1 MSFILRNIRRMSFS
15 HWKSNLLIFIEMA
28 VCTAIFFVMLHN
40 YSLAR
45 FSYND
50 RLTDTVRAER
60 FTINLQD
67 IAKAGE
73 LFPQTTIYDVALK
86 VQKDILESPDWVAY
100 ERESL
105 NDIPYTHDGFPSAI
119 PKEMMAKD
127 IISDFNDQFL
137 AVQIILSSTY
147 MTQNG
152 LRVTEGRTF
161 EEADF
166 HVFDGPTPV
175 IIGAQLAPYLHVGD
189 VITYGDHWD
198 ENTIIESQAVVIGIL
213 EEDSFTVFQEGDFDI
228 NKGILSAGPLP
239 IYGED
244 SLEFL
249 ERDRLSGLL
258 NGGVIVPHDK
268 NLDIQDKLNQITA
281 KYGFYPLV
289 VQPLDMDQI
298 MDATIVSQKNLVLL
312 MVLAILTS
320 LLAVLSVGTVL
331 MRRTRKDIPNICTFL
346 MSGIPL
352 GKIMT
357 SILIDL
363 LFWGSFSLLPALWL
377 SWTEYGMFMIPIW
390 QLLLF
395 HYGVLLIAYIPIIPT
410 LGRIDLDYNIRA
422 GGE

>member
-50 RLTDTVRAER
+50 RLSDTVRAER
-60 FTINLQD
+60 FTISLQD

-100 ERESL
+100 ERGSL
-105 NDIPYTHDGFPSAI
+105 TFIPYTHDGFPSAI

-137 AVQIILSSTY
+137 AVQIILSPTY

-228 NKGILSAGPLP
+228 NKGILSAGPMP
-239 IYGED
+239 FYGED

-268 NLDIQDKLNQITA
+268 NLDVQDKVNQITA
-281 KYGFYPLV
+281 KYGFYSMI
-289 VQPLDMDQI
+289 VQPLDMNTI
-298 MDATIVSQKNLVLL
+298 MDATVVSQKNLVLL
-312 MVLAILTS
+312 SVLAILTS
-320 LLAVLSVGTVL
+320 SLAVLSVGTVL

-410 LGRIDLDYNIRA
+410 LGRINLDYNIRA

>member
-1 MSFILRNIRRMSFS
+1 MTFA

-28 VCTAIFFVMLHN
+28 VCTAIFFIMLHN
-40 YSLAR
+40 YTLAR
-45 FSYND
+45 HTYDEKLSD
-50 RLTDTVRAER
+50 IVRAQRVAIHLRDITKIGELLPGS
-60 FTINLQD
+60 TLYD
-67 IAKAGE
+67 IA
-73 LFPQTTIYDVALK
+73 QK
-86 VQKDILESPDWVAY
+86 VQRAILESPDWVAY
-100 ERESL
+100 ESYTMTSISYSRD
-105 NDIPYTHDGFPSAI
+105 NFPIDIPEEFMDEFFYSDYCDSA
-119 PKEMMAKD
+119 
-127 IISDFNDQFL
+127 L
-137 AVQIILSSTY
+137 RGILLYSPTY

-228 NKGILSAGPLP
+228 NKGILSAGPMP
-239 IYGED
+239 FYGED

-268 NLDIQDKLNQITA
+268 NLDVQDKVNQITA
-281 KYGFYPLV
+281 KYGFYSMI
-289 VQPLDMDQI
+289 VQPLDMNTI
-298 MDATIVSQKNLVLL
+298 MDATVVSQKNLVLL
-312 MVLAILTS
+312 SVLAILTS
-320 LLAVLSVGTVL
+320 SLAVLSVGTVL

-410 LGRIDLDYNIRA
+410 LGRINLDYNIRA